1 MIQIPLFQ
9 PPSEW
14 TPPEKFPDLSEAKEI
29 AIDLETCDPNIK
41 ELGPGWARGEGYVLG
56 VAIAVEGWKGY
67 FPLRHEN
74 GGGNFDENILKRQV
88 QKIMALPCDKVF
100 HNAAYDVGWLRWWGV
115 EVKGKIIDTLIA
127 APLIDENRFQY
138 TLNVLGRDY
147 LQETKSEAGLYEAA
161 REWGVDA
168 KSEMYKLPAM
178 HVGPYAEQDADLTLK
193 LWQVFKPELIK
204 QKLSSIFDLETRLF
218 PCLLDMT
225 WKGVRVDLEKAKKIE
240 KNFVKKEKSILQE
253 IKKDTGINVEVWS
266 AVSVAKAF
274 DKFNISYERTGITK
288 QPKFDKNFLVT
299 HKHPLAQKI
308 VHARET
314 NKARATFI
322 DTIFRHQHNGRI
334 HANINQMRSES
345 GLGGTATGRFSYNNP
360 NLQQIPARNKD
371 IGPLIRSIFIPDEGC
386 RWGSFDYSQQEPR
399 VLVHFAALT
408 GGGLKGADEVIES
421 YKTEDPDFHQ
431 AVADMAGID
440 RSTAKTIN
448 LGMMYGMGKGKLSSE
463 LGLDRDET
471 EDLFAKFHA
480 NVPFVKQLME
490 QATRKA
496 DNVGFLRTLL
506 GRKCRFDLWEP
517 RAFGIHKALP
527 LWEAEKEYGR
537 DLKRAWTYKAL
548 NRLIQGSSADM
559 TKKAMVDLYDEGI
572 VSHIQVH
579 DELNCSIE
587 NPEQATRIKEVMEN
601 TVELKVPLKVD
612 AEIGPSWGEIKKK

>member
-1 MIQIPLFQ
+1 MTQIPLFQ

-14 TPPEKFPDLSEAKEI
+14 TPPERLPDLSDAKEI
-29 AIDLETCDPNIK
+29 AIDLETYDPNIK
-41 ELGPGWARGEGYVLG
+41 ETGPGWAVGNGYIAG
-56 VAIAVEGWKGY
+56 IAIAVEGWKGY
-67 FPLRHEN
+67 FPIRHE
-74 GGGNFDENILKRQV
+74 GGGNFDERILKKQV
-88 QKIMALPCDKVF
+88 QRIMDLPCDKIF

-127 APLIDENRFQY
+127 APLIDENRFRY
-138 TLNVLGRDY
+138 SLNELGKDY
-147 LQETKSEAGLYEAA
+147 LKETKSEALLYEAA
-161 REWGVDA
+161 KEWGVNA
-168 KSEMYKLPAM
+168 KAEMWKLPAM
-178 HVGPYAEQDADLTLK
+178 YVGPYAEQDADLTLR
-193 LWQVFKPELIK
+193 LWNYFKVEIIK
-204 QKLSSIFDLETRLF
+204 QELSSIFELETRLF
-218 PCLLDMT
+218 PCLLDMKT
-225 WKGVRVDLEKAKKIE
+225 KGVRVDLEKAEKIKKDLQ
-240 KNFVKKEKSILQE
+240 KKEDFLLFQ
-253 IKKDTGINVEVWS
+253 IKKDTGVDVDIWA

-274 DKFNISYERTGITK
+274 DKLDIRYERTAK
-288 QPKFDKNFLVT
+288 SDQPKFDKNFLST
-299 HKHPLAQKI
+299 HKHPLAKMVVQ
-308 VHARET
+308 AREF
-314 NKARATFI
+314 NKARTTFI
-322 DTIFRHQHNGRI
+322 DTILTHQHHGRI
-334 HANINQMRSES
+334 HADINQMRSDT
-345 GLGGTATGRFSYNNP
+345 GGTVTGRFSYSNP

-371 IGPLIRSIFIPDEGC
+371 IGPLIRSIFVPDEGC
-386 RWGSFDYSQQEPR
+386 KWGSFDYSQQEPR

-440 RSTAKTIN
+440 RRTAKTIN
-448 LGMMYGMGKGKLSSE
+448 LGMMYGMGKGKLASE
-463 LGLDRDET
+463 LGLGKEDT

-517 RAFGIHKALP
+517 RVFGIHKALP

-559 TKKAMVDLYDEGI
+559 TKKAMVDLYEEGI
-572 VSHIQVH
+572 IAHIQVH
-579 DELNCSIE
+579 DELNCSIDSDGE
-587 NPEQATRIKEVMEN
+587 KNKIKEIMEN

>member
-1 MIQIPLFQ
+1 MTQIPLFQ

-14 TPPEKFPDLSEAKEI
+14 TPPEKVPNLSEAKEI
-29 AIDLETCDPNIK
+29 AIDLETYDPDIK
-41 ELGPGWARGEGYVLG
+41 TKGPGWAIDNGYIAG

-67 FPLRHEN
+67 FPIRHE
-74 GGGNFDENILKRQV
+74 GGGNFDEGILKRQI
-88 QKIMALPCDKVF
+88 QKIMDLPCDKIF

-127 APLIDENRFQY
+127 APLIDENRFRY
-138 TLNVLGRDY
+138 SLNELGKDY
-147 LQETKSEAGLYEAA
+147 LKDTKSEALLYEAA
-161 REWGVDA
+161 KEWGVDA
-168 KSEMYKLPAM
+168 KAEMYKLPAM
-178 HVGPYAEQDADLTLK
+178 YVGPYAEQDADLTLK
-193 LWQVFKPELIK
+193 LWQHFKVELIK
-204 QKLSSIFDLETRLF
+204 QELSSIFDLETRLF
-218 PCLLDMT
+218 PCLLDMKT
-225 WKGVRVDLEKAKKIE
+225 KGVRVDLNKADKIKKDLQ
-240 KNFVKKEKSILQE
+240 KKENTILAQV
-253 IKKDTGINVEVWS
+253 KKDTGVDVDIWA

-274 DKFNISYERTGITK
+274 DKLNIRYERTEKSG

-299 HKHPLAQKI
+299 HKHPLAKMVVQ
-308 VHARET
+308 AREF
-314 NKARATFI
+314 NKARTTFI
-322 DTIFRHQHNGRI
+322 DTILTHQHHGRI
-334 HANINQMRSES
+334 HADINQMRSDT
-345 GLGGTATGRFSYNNP
+345 GGTVTGRFSYSNP

-371 IGPLIRSIFIPDEGC
+371 IGPLIRSIFVPDEGC
-386 RWGSFDYSQQEPR
+386 KWGSFDYSQQEPR

-440 RSTAKTIN
+440 RRTAKTIN
-448 LGMMYGMGKGKLSSE
+448 LGMMYGMGKGKLASE
-463 LGLDRDET
+463 LGLGKEDT

-496 DNVGFLRTLL
+496 DNTGFLRTLL

-517 RAFGIHKALP
+517 RVFGIHKALP

-559 TKKAMVDLYDEGI
+559 TKKAMVDLYEEGI
-572 VSHIQVH
+572 IAHIQVH
-579 DELNCSIE
+579 DELNCSIDSDGE
-587 NPEQATRIKEVMEN
+587 KNKIKEIMEN

>member
-1 MIQIPLFQ
+1 MTQIPLFQ

-14 TPPEKFPDLSEAKEI
+14 TPPEKFPDLSDAKEI
-29 AIDLETCDPNIK
+29 AVDLETYDPNIK
-41 ELGPGWARGEGYVLG
+41 ETGPGWAVGNGYIAG

-67 FPLRHEN
+67 FPIRHE
-74 GGGNFDENILKRQV
+74 GGGNFDERILKKQV
-88 QKIMALPCDKVF
+88 QRIMDLPCDKIF
-100 HNAAYDVGWLRWWGV
+100 HNASYDVGWLRWWGV

-127 APLIDENRFQY
+127 APLIDENRFRY
-138 TLNVLGRDY
+138 SLNELGKDY
-147 LQETKSEAGLYEAA
+147 LKETKSEALLYEAA
-161 REWGVDA
+161 KEWGVNA
-168 KSEMYKLPAM
+168 KAEMWKLPAM
-178 HVGPYAEQDADLTLK
+178 YVGPYAEQDADLTLR
-193 LWQVFKPELIK
+193 LWQFFKVEIIK
-204 QKLSSIFDLETRLF
+204 QELSSIFDLETRLF
-218 PCLLDMT
+218 PCLLDMKT
-225 WKGVRVDLEKAKKIE
+225 KGVRVDLPKAEKIKKDLQ
-240 KNFVKKEKSILQE
+240 KKEDFLLFQ
-253 IKKDTGINVEVWS
+253 IKKDTGVDVDIWA

-274 DKFNISYERTGITK
+274 DKLDIRYDRTLK
-288 QPKFDKNFLVT
+288 SNQPKFDKNFLST
-299 HKHPLAQKI
+299 HKHPLAKMVVQ
-308 VHARET
+308 AREF
-314 NKARATFI
+314 NKARTTFI
-322 DTIFRHQHNGRI
+322 DTILTHQHHGRI
-334 HANINQMRSES
+334 HADINQMRSDT
-345 GLGGTATGRFSYNNP
+345 GGTVTGRFSYSNP

-371 IGPLIRSIFIPDEGC
+371 IGPLIRSIFVPDEGC
-386 RWGSFDYSQQEPR
+386 KWGSFDYSQQEPR

-440 RSTAKTIN
+440 RRTAKTIN
-448 LGMMYGMGKGKLSSE
+448 LGMMYGMGKGKLASE
-463 LGLDRDET
+463 LGLGKEDT

-517 RAFGIHKALP
+517 RVFGIHKALP

-559 TKKAMVDLYDEGI
+559 TKKAMVDLYEEGI
-572 VSHIQVH
+572 IAHIQVH
-579 DELNCSIE
+579 DELNCSIDSDGE
-587 NPEQATRIKEVMEN
+587 KNKIKEIMEN